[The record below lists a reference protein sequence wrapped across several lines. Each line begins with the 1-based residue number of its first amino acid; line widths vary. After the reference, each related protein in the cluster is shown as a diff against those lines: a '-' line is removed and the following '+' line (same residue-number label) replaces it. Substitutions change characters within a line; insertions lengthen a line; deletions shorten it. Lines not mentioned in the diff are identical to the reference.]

1 MKLLL
6 DENISRRI
14 IPIIL
19 QEYPGSTQISLLNK
33 EQSSDAEIWDFA
45 KLNGYIIVT
54 KDADFYDMSVLYGQP
69 PKVIWL
75 KIGNQNKAAVINALL
90 GSRSELEKLFI
101 VEDKACV
108 ELL

>member
-14 IPIIL
+14 IPFIL
-19 QEYPGSTQISLLNK
+19 QESPGSTQISLLNK
-33 EQSSDAEIWDFA
+33 EQSSDTEIWGFA
-45 KLNGYIIVT
+45 KLNGYIIVM
-54 KDADFYDMSVLYGQP
+54 KYADFYDMSVLYGQP

-75 KIGNQNKAAVINALL
+75 KIGSQNKAAVINALPS
-90 GSRSELEKLFI
+90 SRSELEKLFI

-108 ELL
+108 E